1 MTYNVLVDTSFLI
14 RLLNPNDALHDNAIG
29 YFKYYLEKDYPL
41 ICSTISIAEYC
52 VKGNYEE
59 IPWRNLRVLPFNT
72 THAPKA
78 GKFAEMVFRK
88 RNRLSKTNRN
98 IIPNDT
104 KLFAQADVE
113 MPIKAFLT
121 SDLKCQSIF
130 KLLSEEKQLSFEII
144 NIQTPVN
151 EKYGLL
157 GL

>member
-1 MTYNVLVDTSFLI
+1 MV
-14 RLLNPNDALHDNAIG
+14 
-29 YFKYYLEKDYPL
+29 
-41 ICSTISIAEYC
+41 CSTISIAEYC

-72 THAPKA
+72 SHAIKA
-78 GKFAEMVFRK
+78 GKFAKVVFDK
-88 RNRLSKTNRN
+88 KHTLSITNRN

-113 MPIKAFLT
+113 VPIKAFLT
-121 SDLKCQSIF
+121 SDTKCKGIIELLK
-130 KLLSEEKQLSFEII
+130 EEIPISFEVI
-144 NIQTPVN
+144 NIKTPVN